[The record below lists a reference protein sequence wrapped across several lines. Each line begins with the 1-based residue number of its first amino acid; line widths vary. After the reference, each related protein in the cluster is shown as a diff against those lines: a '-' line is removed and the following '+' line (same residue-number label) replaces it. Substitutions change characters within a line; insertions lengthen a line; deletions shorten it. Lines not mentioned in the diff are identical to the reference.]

1 MKNDDYCIVELTP
14 LKDLCVETFQFC
26 KEMGRFVLTDQNKII
41 AYGTVERVIY
51 QSNLQT
57 KLIIN
62 LTKNNDL
69 YFNIK

>member
-41 AYGTVERVIY
+41 AYGSHLSIKSTNKIDN
-51 QSNLQT
+51 Q
-57 KLIIN
+57 
-62 LTKNNDL
+62 
-69 YFNIK
+69 FNKK